1 MSLFL
6 QLPCLLSQSLFLMF
20 ARFAILNMCACVL
33 YVGVC
38 VGVPQAFVR
47 ILGGCVLI

>member
-20 ARFAILNMCACVL
+20 ARFAILNNACVL